1 MNRKTNDLKPHP
13 INIDI
18 YGSENVDRDLVESI
32 RSKGILEPIVIK
44 DNGII
49 LSGHRRWLAAKELR
63 LEEVPCR
70 VIAFETDLDEK
81 EALIEFNR
89 QRIKTFEQ
97 KMKEA
102 DYLFGIESER
112 AELRM
117 LEGKKIINPPPKSG
131 EGIYPVP
138 TLAQGIKNGDKI
150 PVPLTSGEQVGKV
163 VPTLAPPKDEEKI
176 LIDPLIAVKPTL
188 AERANEEKIPI
199 IPSKQEIGQV
209 RDIIS
214 EKIGMKHST
223 FDKARKVWDD
233 FKSGKETAVEQ
244 VKKLNTNDTTINRAL
259 NEIKQSEQPL
269 QPKIL
274 IPPPEG
280 KFKTLIVDPPWEV
293 KKIIRDVRPNQST
306 FDYQTMTIDEIKAID
321 LPAFDDAHIYL
332 WTTQKYLPYA
342 FDILKHWGFNYIFT
356 MVWHKSGGFQPMGLP
371 QYNCEFV
378 LFGRR
383 GSLPF
388 TDTKA
393 FNTCFNANRKEHSRK
408 PDEFYDL
415 VRRVSPEP
423 RIDMFSRE
431 KRDGFAQ
438 WGNET
443 EKFGVI

>member
-49 LSGHRRWLAAKELR
+49 LSGHRRWLAAKELV

-70 VIAFETDLDEK
+70 VIAFDSDLDEK

-112 AELRM
+112 AELRRRATQFTTIVS
-117 LEGKKIINPPPKSG
+117 KQDITVK
-131 EGIYPVP
+131 P
-138 TLAQGIKNGDKI
+138 TLA
-150 PVPLTSGEQVGKV
+150 E
-163 VPTLAPPKDEEKI
+163 PTLAPHNDNTAK
-176 LIDPLIAVKPTL
+176 AVKPTL
-188 AERANEEKIPI
+188 AEREIEEKIPI

-259 NEIKQSEQPL
+259 NEIKQSEQSL

-332 WTTQKYLPYA
+332 WTTQKYLPHA

>member
-1 MNRKTNDLKPHP
+1 
-13 INIDI
+13 
-18 YGSENVDRDLVESI
+18 
-32 RSKGILEPIVIK
+32 
-44 DNGII
+44 
-49 LSGHRRWLAAKELR
+49 
-63 LEEVPCR
+63 
-70 VIAFETDLDEK
+70 
-81 EALIEFNR
+81 LIEFNR

-112 AELRM
+112 AELRK
-117 LEGKKIINPPPKSG
+117 LS
-131 EGIYPVP
+131 
-138 TLAQGIKNGDKI
+138 TLNNVI
-150 PVPLTSGEQVGKV
+150 KV
-163 VPTLAPPKDEEKI
+163 VDQ
-176 LIDPLIAVKPTL
+176 PTL